1 MVAVTISWI
10 AISII
15 FLSFGDILISL
26 YNKLCSKNE
35 RYGITNT
42 FLLGMCATLIPLS
55 TLSFWLPSNQ
65 YILLLFLLLSIAYW
79 VLRRKHCIQI
89 FEKVRAKIKRYS
101 LLELVTFVIPAISL
115 MLVILWQVGVFD
127 SLFYHQQNIRWNEEY
142 AVVPGLGNLEHR
154 FGFNSNYLL
163 LSAIF
168 SFRFLFEEA
177 VYSLHVLV
185 LLYIVWWIIKEI
197 IDSGYEAKR
206 IALLLVITGYIFAF
220 GYSFTATSTDAIP
233 NVVALYLL
241 MRLLLY
247 PDSVKKDFLLLI
259 VLPVSLITF
268 KISMVP
274 LCIISLYII
283 FNLIKERV
291 YKNTLFILSV
301 SAIIVILWLAR
312 NVIVSGY
319 LIFPFHE
326 IDLFSVDWKIP
337 KHVAIDERDF
347 ILSCGIRSFNDMIQ
361 RLSHWQSDIPAIKDW
376 ILYFSFL
383 SSIIASPLLVIFA
396 LTRKRYLNKVTY
408 FIYFILLATLCL
420 WFSGGPD
427 PRFLGGILF
436 AVMYFDLFILLAR
449 EKEKK
454 CRRIGITI
462 LSMFTLIMAYW
473 PITRTD
479 RFIDM
484 FHLSND
490 NKRARPIWSIIYKQY
505 PYRELLKSWNAYED
519 KFTPYQLGNL
529 TIYTSR
535 SPEIPNG
542 RFVCFDSPFP
552 CTVFKTDDLS
562 KYQDITTIE
571 ARGNSLQDGFRSK
584 E

>member
-55 TLSFWLPSNQ
+55 ALSFWLPSNQ

-79 VLRRKHCIQI
+79 VLRRKHCIQV

-163 LSAIF
+163 LSATF

-274 LCIISLYII
+274 LCVISLYVI
-283 FNLIKERV
+283 FRLIRGRE
-291 YKNTLFILSV
+291 YKTMSFIFSV
-301 SAIIVILWLAR
+301 SSIIILLWLVR

-337 KHVAIDERDF
+337 KHVAIKERDF

-361 RLSHWQSDIPAIKDW
+361 RLSLWQSNIPAIKDW

-396 LTRKRYLNKVTY
+396 LIRKRYLNKVTY
-408 FIYFILLATLCL
+408 FVYFILLATLCL

-449 EKEKK
+449 AKEKK
-454 CRRIGITI
+454 CRRIGIII

-552 CTVFKTDDLS
+552 CTVFKADDLS